1 MDVTNSE
8 TSQVQPTLPVLCPS
22 GWYRALALKRSL
34 GIGVQLS
41 LPATHRSQNLEAFVA
56 SPPNVQLM
64 PTMAIGGEGEELLA
78 LDLPLGVPLLWELP
92 LLALLGVE
100 LAPP

>member
-1 MDVTNSE
+1 
-8 TSQVQPTLPVLCPS
+8 
-22 GWYRALALKRSL
+22 
-34 GIGVQLS
+34 
-41 LPATHRSQNLEAFVA
+41 
-56 SPPNVQLM
+56 
-64 PTMAIGGEGEELLA
+64 MAIGGEGEELLA